1 MSTQKNK
8 MKYGSY
14 LSKIGYLDIRQKF
27 TLPKKVKNRST
38 GEISTVG
45 GTTNICIFHGKH
57 VLEEKFKSKKHAEE
71 RALVLV
77 KSGVKYDK
85 YNKRK

>member
-1 MSTQKNK
+1 MSTKKNK

-14 LSKIGYLDIRQKF
+14 LSKVGYLDIRQKF

-38 GEISTVG
+38 GEISTTG

-57 VLEEKFKSKKHAEE
+57 SLEENLKSKKHAEE
-71 RALVLV
+71 RALELI
-77 KSGVKYDK
+77 KNGVKYNKHD
-85 YNKRK
+85 KRK